1 MNNNDH
7 RVIGEKLNYFAFS
20 EKVGKGLPLLMP
32 KGAKFRQKL
41 EEFIIK
47 LEEKNMYD
55 IVYTPS
61 LGREY
66 LYETS
71 GHLSHY
77 KDDMYPSVE
86 ISNDN
91 HYLRPMTCPHHFMVF
106 DAIPR
111 SYKDLPQRYS
121 EISTLYRRE
130 KSGGL
135 YGLVRLMEFHLSD
148 GHIFCTLEQVKD
160 ELDRVFKM
168 IDFTMENIG
177 LKDSVSLRL
186 SLRDNEKDKYS
197 IGEKKWEFAEK
208 VLKEYLDESNRD
220 YKIEKGHAAF
230 YGPKIDV
237 QIKTIH
243 GKEETIFTN
252 QLDMFLSEQFGIV
265 YKDQNDNDRSPV
277 VIHRSIMGCIERTM
291 ALMLEKNNGLL
302 PFYFSPV
309 QVKVLPLSPAFYEEA
324 KKLEEDISNRGIRV
338 EGDYNNYSFGKK
350 LRDSKVEK
358 VPYVIILGEK
368 EINEG
373 KVSVQKAQEKS
384 QKLYDKNEFL
394 DLIEK
399 ENQILFPKFNR

>member
-1 MNNNDH
+1 MLYQDLTKICH
-7 RVIGEKLNYFAFS
+7 SGTVKLVLYIDEK
-20 EKVGKGLPLLMP
+20 
-32 KGAKFRQKL
+32 
-41 EEFIIK
+41 
-47 LEEKNMYD
+47 
-55 IVYTPS
+55 
-61 LGREY
+61 
-66 LYETS
+66 
-71 GHLSHY
+71 
-77 KDDMYPSVE
+77 
-86 ISNDN
+86 
-91 HYLRPMTCPHHFMVF
+91 
-106 DAIPR
+106 
-111 SYKDLPQRYS
+111 
-121 EISTLYRRE
+121 

-160 ELDRVFKM
+160 ELDRIFKM

-220 YKIEKGHAAF
+220 YKIERGHAAF

-265 YKDQNDNDRSPV
+265 YKDQNDNDKSPV

-291 ALMLEKNNGLL
+291 ALMLEKNNGSL

-324 KKLEEDISNRGIRV
+324 KKLEENISNRGIRV

-373 KVSVQKAQEKS
+373 KVSVQKARKKS